1 MPEVEKRNSCQFF
14 VMRCYFFRTSH
25 FDGLRPASSGQVVN
39 YRCSLPRTQL
49 LCRSILASRCYCQ
62 IPPIIQSY
70 VLLSLGARGGK
81 VENGFPRRKYLSPD
95 QARGGHAKGC
105 FFFKISKRP
114 FDQESIY
121 SIILFMSSQVPLFK
135 SLSKGGRR
143 YLRVVFLLF
152 QNFVSCTEIRTF
164 LAP

>member
-70 VLLSLGARGGK
+70 VLLSLVARGGK

-105 FFFKISKRP
+105 FFSQRHFLRKHHPLWISRCVHKLSSSIQKLDQNHKRKFLLP
-114 FDQESIY
+114 DA
-121 SIILFMSSQVPLFK
+121 P
-135 SLSKGGRR
+135 LSKSVIFRK
-143 YLRVVFLLF
+143 FP
-152 QNFVSCTEIRTF
+152 SC
-164 LAP
+164 